1 MVTVVELYFGETY
14 FQQRLVCSSHH
25 CCLSQCRVFAGA
37 YYAMD
42 HEHLR
47 IVVLNTNLYYYTN
60 ELTAAMPDPANQ
72 LQWLDDILNDVRDEG
87 KKVHVSLINTM
98 SVESDA

>member
-1 MVTVVELYFGETY
+1 
-14 FQQRLVCSSHH
+14 
-25 CCLSQCRVFAGA
+25 
-37 YYAMD
+37 MD

-87 KKVHVSLINTM
+87 KKVHRDVSLINTM
-98 SVESDA
+98 SIESDA